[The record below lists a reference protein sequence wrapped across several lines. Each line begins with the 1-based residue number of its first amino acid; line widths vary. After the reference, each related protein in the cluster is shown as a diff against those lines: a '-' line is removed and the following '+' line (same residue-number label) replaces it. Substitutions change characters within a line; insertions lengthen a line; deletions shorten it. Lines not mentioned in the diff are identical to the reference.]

1 MTLPMA
7 KERRGIQSIE
17 VGGRLLRALLGE
29 RQPMPL
35 SKLAQKA
42 EMPPANAHPYLVS
55 FGKLGLIVQD
65 GESGLYDLGPLA
77 LELGLAS
84 LHRLNPVRLA
94 LPMVAELAIKTG
106 HTSAL
111 AVWGNRGPTIV
122 HIEQGSQP
130 VHVDMRPGTVMSVVE
145 TATGRVFAAYLPPKL
160 VEHYIKAELRE
171 GTAGDRPTWKQIEAI
186 LAEVRRRGF
195 DRAAG
200 SPIPSV
206 NAFCAPVFDHT
217 NAIVLAMT
225 VVGTEGT
232 LDPAWKGPVATALL
246 ASTSELSRRLGYLPL
261 AKESRD

>member
-1 MTLPMA
+1 MTSPMA

-42 EMPPANAHPYLVS
+42 EMPAANAHPYLVS

-94 LPMVAELAIKTG
+94 LPMVAELATTTG

-122 HIEQGSQP
+122 HIEQGAQP
-130 VHVDMRPGTVMSVVE
+130 VHVDMRPGTVMSVVG

-171 GTAGDRPTWKQIEAI
+171 GSDGDGRPP
-186 LAEVRRRGF
+186 RGS
-195 DRAAG
+195 R
-200 SPIPSV
+200 
-206 NAFCAPVFDHT
+206 
-217 NAIVLAMT
+217 
-225 VVGTEGT
+225 
-232 LDPAWKGPVATALL
+232 
-246 ASTSELSRRLGYLPL
+246 SRRSSPRSGAAASIARWDRRFRASMPF
-261 AKESRD
+261 ARRCSITRMRSCWR